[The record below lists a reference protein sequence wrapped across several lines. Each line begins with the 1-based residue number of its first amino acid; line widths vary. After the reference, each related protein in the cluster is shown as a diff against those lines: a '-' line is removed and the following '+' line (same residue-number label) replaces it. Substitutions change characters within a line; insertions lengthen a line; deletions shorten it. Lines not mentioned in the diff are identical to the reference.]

1 MKSWRWGRTWARAI
15 REGFATR
22 LSWKLAASHLVVVL
36 LTLVPLMAL
45 LGLMSFVSAQFARD
59 NGPSLKYDPDMAE
72 LTRVL
77 ATLMREQLVS
87 PDPAQLTALLEK
99 LKPDEYTGSGPL
111 SCSLNPGT
119 GIVLAAPGGTV
130 LAASGVPGAATGTP
144 LSSLD
149 PPELGSVLQA
159 ALAGERNI
167 SRLGPLMQHAEN
179 GRVLVSAYPIADAEG
194 MVIGAVGLRTRPPE
208 ASSSGLPLA
217 FVVVALSVSLIAL
230 LLTAAL
236 PAGVLSSGAGF
247 LLARSFGRR
256 LAALEEAT
264 EAMARDDL
272 SRRVAVTSRDE
283 LGRLAERFNLLA
295 ERLQEIERR
304 RRAFVANMSHELRTP
319 LAVIRGH
326 VETQLERLSA
336 QDDSSTLR
344 ETLQIIGREAEKLD
358 ELVDDLFTLTRLEE
372 EALPLTFAPVSLAA
386 VAAEAV
392 EALRPLALAHGR
404 ISVSSLISPDLPMV
418 LADRTRLR
426 QVLNNLLHNT
436 LRHTPEG
443 GVVVI
448 EALVRDGEVEVA
460 VTDTGPGIDPEELP
474 HIFDR
479 YYRTERSGRHQGGS
493 GLGLAIVKQLVE
505 AQGGHVWAES
515 RLGEGTS
522 IRFTLPIA
530 AGAARATTC
539 IAS

>member
-1 MKSWRWGRTWARAI
+1 MKPWRWGRTWI
-15 REGFATR
+15 GSMREGFATR
-22 LSWKLAASHLVVVL
+22 LSWKLAASHLIVVL
-36 LTLVPLMAL
+36 LTLVLLMAL
-45 LGLMSFVSAQFARD
+45 LGLLSFVSAQFTRD
-59 NGPSLKYDPDMAE
+59 SGPSLEYDPDMAE

-77 ATLMREQLVS
+77 ATLMREQLAAR
-87 PDPAQLTALLEK
+87 DPAELTALLEE

-111 SCSLNPGT
+111 GGGLNPGT
-119 GIVLAAPGGTV
+119 GIVLAMPGGTV
-130 LAASGVPGAATGTP
+130 AAASGVPGATPGAP

-159 ALAGERNI
+159 ALAGERDI
-167 SRLGPLMQHAEN
+167 SRLGPLMQHAQN
-179 GRVLVSAYPIADAEG
+179 GQVLVSAYPIADAEG
-194 MVIGAVGLRTRPPE
+194 TVIGALGLRTRPPE
-208 ASSSGLPLA
+208 ASSSGVPLA

-236 PAGVLSSGAGF
+236 PAGLLSSGAGF
-247 LLARSFGRR
+247 LLARSFGQR

-264 EAMARDDL
+264 EAMARGDL

-295 ERLQEIERR
+295 ERLQELERR
-304 RRAFVANMSHELRTP
+304 RRAFVANVSHELRTP

-326 VETQLERLSA
+326 VETQVERLSA
-336 QDDSSTLR
+336 QDGNSDLR
-344 ETLQIIGREAEKLD
+344 ETLQIIRREAETLD

-372 EALPLTFAPVSLAA
+372 ETLPLAFAPVSLAE

-392 EALRPLALAHGR
+392 EAIRPLALAHGR

-426 QVLNNLLHNT
+426 QVLNNLLHNA
-436 LRHTPEG
+436 LRHTPDG
-443 GVVVI
+443 GVVVV
-448 EALVRDGEVEVA
+448 EARRTGDDVEVA
-460 VTDTGPGIDPEELP
+460 VTDTGTGIDPEELP

-505 AQGGHVWAES
+505 AQGGLVWAES
-515 RLGEGTS
+515 RPGEGTS
-522 IRFTLPIA
+522 IRFTLPIV
-530 AGAARATTC
+530 AGAARATSYL
-539 IAS
+539 AS

>member
-1 MKSWRWGRTWARAI
+1 MKPWRWGRTWARAI

-36 LTLVPLMAL
+36 LTLVLLMAL

-59 NGPSLKYDPDMAE
+59 NGPSLAYDPDMAE

-87 PDPAQLTALLEK
+87 PDPAQLTALLEE

-111 SCSLNPGT
+111 SGSLNPGT

-264 EAMARDDL
+264 EAMARGDL

-304 RRAFVANMSHELRTP
+304 RRAFVANVSHELRTP

-344 ETLQIIGREAEKLD
+344 ETLQIIGREAETLD

-426 QVLNNLLHNT
+426 QVLNNLLHNA

-460 VTDTGPGIDPEELP
+460 VTDTGTGIDPEELP

-479 YYRTERSGRHQGGS
+479 YYRTERSGRHLGGS

-515 RLGEGTS
+515 RPGEGTS
-522 IRFTLPIA
+522 IRFRLPIA